1 MEKTI
6 DDVLFNLQDWRRF
19 VPVLILV
26 GLNLSI
32 FVFVGWG
39 HLSLLGIIS
48 AARLDYVGALNT
60 RLVDEGE
67 IWRLLTSVF
76 LHAGWVHL
84 IVNGLNMYALGAL
97 VHRLYG
103 TLWMWLS
110 FVLCGLSGSML
121 TWALGTERTVGASGA
136 IFGWMGIL
144 CVLGWKHRHNLLGE
158 GGRLL
163 RRTMAFWTVLSL
175 GVGWLVPFIDN
186 AAHIGG
192 LLVGL
197 ALGMMLEPKQV

>member
-19 VPVLILV
+19 KPVLVLV
-26 GLNLSI
+26 ALNLVA
-32 FVFVGWG
+32 FLYAGWG

-48 AARLDYVGALNT
+48 AGRLDQVGALNT
-60 RLVDEGE
+60 SLVDEGE
-67 IWRLLTSVF
+67 VWRLLTSIF

-97 VHRLYG
+97 VQKLYG
-103 TLWMWLS
+103 SLWMLLS
-110 FVLCGLSGSML
+110 FVLCGFSGSIL
-121 TWALGTERTVGASGA
+121 TWAFATERTVGASGA

-144 CVLGWKHRHNLLGE
+144 CVLGWKYRADLRGE

-163 RRTMAFWTVLSL
+163 RRTMAFWTLLSL
-175 GVGWLVPFIDN
+175 GVGWAVPFIDN

-197 ALGMMLEPKQV
+197 ALGMILDPKHV

>member
-6 DDVLFNLQDWRRF
+6 DDVLFNLQDWRKF
-19 VPVLILV
+19 APVLVLV

-32 FVFVGWG
+32 FVSAGWG

-48 AARLDYVGALNT
+48 ASRLDHVGALNT
-60 RLVDEGE
+60 SLVDDGE
-67 IWRLLTSVF
+67 IWRLLTSIF

-97 VHRLYG
+97 VYRLYG

-158 GGRLL
+158 SGRLL
-163 RRTMAFWTVLSL
+163 RHTMVFWTVLSL
-175 GVGWLVPFIDN
+175 GVGWVVPFIDN

>member
-6 DDVLFNLQDWRRF
+6 DEVLFNLQDWRKF
-19 VPVLILV
+19 TAVLVLV
-26 GLNLSI
+26 GINLSC
-32 FVFVGWG
+32 FVIAGWG
-39 HLSLLGIIS
+39 HLSFLGIIS
-48 AARLDYVGALNT
+48 ANRLDQVGALNT
-60 RLVDEGE
+60 SLVDDGEVWRLV
-67 IWRLLTSVF
+67 TSIF

-110 FVLCGLSGSML
+110 FLLCGLSGSML
-121 TWALGTERTVGASGA
+121 TWAFGTERTVGASGA

-144 CVLGWKHRHNLLGE
+144 CVLGWKHRHNLRGE
-158 GGRLL
+158 GGKLL
-163 RRTMAFWTVLSL
+163 RRTMVFWTLLSL
-175 GVGWLVPFIDN
+175 GVGWVVPFIDN

-197 ALGMMLEPKQV
+197 ALGVLLDPKQD